1 MLFDLRGRG
10 RRRTV
15 QAIYL
20 SLAVLMGGGLVLFGI
35 GGNTSGGLLDALN
48 GSSGG
53 TSSNFYKK
61 QVAQLERRL
70 RVNPQDRAALLSL
83 ARVNFQAASVS
94 GEDYDQNTGAY
105 TDKGRAILAR
115 ADSAWQRYLAT
126 NPSKPDGNVANLMVT
141 AYDNAG
147 LNMPDKAVDAIQ
159 LVIDQQG
166 DKAALYS
173 RLAILAYEANQI
185 RKSTLAQVKAE
196 SLAPKSQRKL
206 VQAQIT
212 QAKQQIDSQRLG
224 QATGQGKTN
233 PVPSPSG

>member
-20 SLAVLMGGGLVLFGI
+20 ALAVLMGGGLVLFGI
-35 GGNTSGGLLDALN
+35 GGNTSGGLLDAIK
-48 GSSGG
+48 GGSGG
-53 TSSNFYKK
+53 STGNVYNK
-61 QVAQLERRL
+61 QVAQLQRQL
-70 RVNPQDRAALLSL
+70 RVNPTNRAALLQL
-83 ARVNFQAASVS
+83 ARVNFQAASAS
-94 GEDYDQNTGAY
+94 GEDYDQATGVY

-126 NPSKPDGNVANLMVT
+126 NPPKVDGNVANLMVT
-141 AYDNAG
+141 AYDNIG
-147 LNMPDKAVDAIQ
+147 LNQPDKAVTALQ
-159 LVIDQQG
+159 YVIAQQG

-173 RLAILAYEANQI
+173 RLSILAYEANQI
-185 RKSTLAQVKAE
+185 RKSTLAQIKAE

-212 QAKQQIDSQRLG
+212 QAKQQIDAQRLG
-224 QATGQGKTN
+224 QATGQTKTN
-233 PVPSPSG
+233 PVPSPNG